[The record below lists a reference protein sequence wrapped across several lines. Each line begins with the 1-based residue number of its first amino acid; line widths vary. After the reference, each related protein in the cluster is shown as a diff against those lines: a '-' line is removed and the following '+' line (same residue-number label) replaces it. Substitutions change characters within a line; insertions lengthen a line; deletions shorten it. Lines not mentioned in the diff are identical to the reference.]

1 RKLPASQKYEK
12 SSLIS
17 KKWMKSGYLSCFF
30 LFGAI
35 GVHFNGLTVEED
47 TFTQFGFA
55 CHQLG
60 IEIKTSSIPQ
70 AKGRVERLNGTVQ
83 SR

>member
-35 GVHFNGLTVEED
+35 GVHFNGLTKELPNVYEKTGYFHAEESSKD
-47 TFTQFGFA
+47 LSFGLTTELYVYLLR
-55 CHQLG
+55 QMN
-60 IEIKTSSIPQ
+60 ED
-70 AKGRVERLNGTVQ
+70 V
-83 SR
+83 

>member
-1 RKLPASQKYEK
+1 KA
-12 SSLIS
+12 
-17 KKWMKSGYLSCFF
+17 MK
-30 LFGAI
+30 A
-35 GVHFNGLTVEED
+35 VEED

-83 SR
+83 SRLPVDLELAGIQSMEEANHFLTKWVRIFNKKFGN